1 MMLANSALDV
11 PVLNPFIV
19 TESAYEEDAE
29 DDLADLGIRL
39 GKLRISDRI
48 GGFFR
53 PRMVEEVSIL
63 LCISGNDMLNNF
75 S

>member
-11 PVLNPFIV
+11 PVLNPLIV

-29 DDLADLGIRL
+29 DDSADLGIRL

-53 PRMVEEVSIL
+53 PRMVEEV
-63 LCISGNDMLNNF
+63 CISLFISDY